1 MANIFVR
8 IAYDTAHNSR
18 SLRSYSIDIGETD
31 RAPVDWTQI
40 GPVYNDRLVHEAVFP
55 ARRDAIEALLARLDF
70 SCKIVEFFDCGKHTG
85 YGVRSLDKIPHLPDG
100 ISWRILGTRND
111 RGVYIAHD

>member
-8 IAYDTAHNSR
+8 IAYDIAHNSH
-18 SLRSYSIDIGETD
+18 SLSSYSIDISETD
-31 RAPVDWTQI
+31 QPVADWTQI
-40 GPVYNDRLVHEAVFP
+40 GPVYNDRLVHEAVFST
-55 ARRDAIEALLARLDF
+55 RRGAIEALLARLNF
-70 SCKIVEFFDCGKHTG
+70 TCKIVEFFDCGKHTG

-100 ISWRILGTRND
+100 ISWRILGTRSD